1 MKRFG
6 WLALLMAGNLYG
18 CVTPV
23 AVQPKY
29 KLAVSKETAAPN
41 DFCSLKFDLT
51 NSRASLANPWIEA
64 VVFDAENKIIVD
76 KFVTFVASA
85 PGTIYQE
92 ETIIYAR
99 CNRIRQVA
107 ITGNGQIVEP
117 DTFVWKE

>member
-29 KLAVSKETAAPN
+29 KLAVSKENAAPN

-92 ETIIYAR
+92 EAIIYAS